1 MTDED
6 ESEDKDEPEEDEA
19 SVNEDEEEVDEEEED
34 EAVKSA
40 RGRRS
45 ARVEQRQQ
53 PKRKLPA
60 RASTRRNAQKRVK
73 G

>member
-1 MTDED
+1 MRILDGD
-6 ESEDKDEPEEDEA
+6 ESEEKDEPEEDEA
-19 SVNEDEEEVDEEEED
+19 SVNGDEEEE
-34 EAVKSA
+34 EEESA

-45 ARVEQRQQ
+45 ARVETRQQ